1 VLNMVPN
8 MFMSFVAASCTFLV
22 GRIITT
28 LLSLGLFVNSV
39 KLCTTVFGT
48 PDLKLCL
55 MTTVFMT
62 LMFIVVWLIPPV
74 GGLLTRHFVFPPLKC
89 SPGGQWQAPL
99 LNVEP
104 SGHDRGVFG
113 MHVFPSGPRCC
124 PVGHRIGIG
133 GKHWLLII
141 LFGG

>member
-1 VLNMVPN
+1 
-8 MFMSFVAASCTFLV
+8 
-22 GRIITT
+22 
-28 LLSLGLFVNSV
+28 
-39 KLCTTVFGT
+39 VFGT

-74 GGLLTRHFVFPPLKC
+74 GGLLTRHFVFPALKC

-104 SGHDRGVFG
+104 SGHWCGQVFFAGSHGGGVVVVLSGTHLF
-113 MHVFPSGPRCC
+113 VFVSRCSPAGHIGGGWLSGTHLPSEPRC
-124 PVGHRIGIG
+124 
-133 GKHWLLII
+133 
-141 LFGG
+141 